1 MVGLVII
8 AKYRGPEF
16 FMALGQC
23 FNHCSKSLMGSL
35 SPPSVHHICWGGG
48 TSGFISQAALP
59 GFGWIFREASRSTS
73 TPPALGG
80 MLIDLRIIPSIK
92 FAATMTWIERGTVR
106 GINIMS
112 SAKARARIPRF
123 GVESTDHQAT
133 VSPTIESQTYFLV
146 TTINANKRNVG
157 SAVVSVVAL
166 TPVFDEQTDDAF
178 YQ

>member
-1 MVGLVII
+1 
-8 AKYRGPEF
+8 
-16 FMALGQC
+16 
-23 FNHCSKSLMGSL
+23 
-35 SPPSVHHICWGGG
+35 
-48 TSGFISQAALP
+48 
-59 GFGWIFREASRSTS
+59 
-73 TPPALGG
+73 

-112 SAKARARIPRF
+112 PAKARARIPRF